1 MTSSRI
7 LVTGGNGL
15 LGPYIREA
23 FEDCNVTVTS
33 RTAPANRCDL
43 TELGQVKEL
52 IERSRPDTVLHLAA
66 LTNVDLCE
74 AEPEKADL
82 QNRQAVAHIVN
93 ALPKRTFL
101 AYISTDQVYS
111 GTDAPFEEGQ
121 IGPINVY
128 GKSKLAGEVAALS
141 HGRTICFR
149 TNLFGPSRTEG
160 RSSLSDFVVSNL
172 SRGREIT
179 VFDDIFFSPL
189 HMRTLSAYLRKA
201 LDAGLTGVFN
211 LGCREGASK
220 AEFAFMIAKH
230 LGLSTAT
237 AAVAG
242 SDTMPGRAPRPADM
256 RMDVARLETALDEEM
271 PTLGMEVR
279 KL

>member
-1 MTSSRI
+1 MTLGRI

-15 LGPYIREA
+15 LGPYVCEA
-23 FEDCNVTVTS
+23 FEDCDVTVAS
-33 RTAPANRCDL
+33 RTSPANACDFTDRGDVEKL
-43 TELGQVKEL
+43 VTQ
-52 IERSRPDTVLHLAA
+52 SRPDTVLHLAA

-82 QNRQAVAHIVN
+82 QNRQAVAHIVS
-93 ALPKRTFL
+93 ALPKTTTL

-111 GTDAPFEEGQ
+111 GTGAPFAEAET
-121 IGPINVY
+121 GPINVY
-128 GKSKLAGEVAALS
+128 GKSKLVGEEAALS

-201 LDAGLTGVFN
+201 LDAELTGVFN

-220 AEFAFMIAKH
+220 ADFAFMIAEH
-230 LGLSTAT
+230 LELSTT
-237 AAVAG
+237 AATVAG

-256 RMDVARLETALDEEM
+256 RMDVARLEAALGEAM
-271 PTLGMEVR
+271 PTLDMEVR